1 MTENKPTSNPAKL
14 FWAGMTRDDI
24 LKTLEEKGEDW
35 VIAALIEGS
44 IGYHSPAHARR
55 IIENVKKGEIEDYC
69 ERCTACF
76 RRDLLAMVKHDI
88 DGFRHVSQAKVERL
102 MKAVPQLEK
111 LSDVQQM
118 TFSLM
123 YPTAG
128 V

>member
-1 MTENKPTSNPAKL
+1 MKSLDE
-14 FWAGMTRDDI
+14 I
-24 LKTLEEKGEDW
+24 LKTLEEMGEEW
-35 VIAALIEGS
+35 VVAAMIEGS

-55 IIENVKKGEIEDYC
+55 LIENIKKGETEDYC
-69 ERCTACF
+69 ERCATCF
-76 RRDLLAMVKHDI
+76 KRDLLAMMKHDI

-102 MKAVPQLEK
+102 LIAVQQLDR
-111 LSDVQQM
+111 LSPVQQM